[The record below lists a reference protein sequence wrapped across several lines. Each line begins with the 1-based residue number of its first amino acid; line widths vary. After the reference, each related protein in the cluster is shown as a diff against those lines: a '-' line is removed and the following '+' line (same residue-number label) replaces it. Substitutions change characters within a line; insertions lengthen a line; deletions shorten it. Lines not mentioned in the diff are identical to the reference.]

1 MNKTTTI
8 TILFILVF
16 LISAQAVSQVKS
28 SAMQTVTF
36 AVIHTA
42 NHTLNTLAKVQESNS
57 ISNQENTRIFQNS
70 LENIRVKVTVSETAE
85 TKSSS
90 IDNHVDVRTLLQDK
104 ESAVINEKSTLVT
117 VTE

>member
-1 MNKTTTI
+1 MKKTATI
-8 TILFILVF
+8 ILVTILVL
-16 LISAQAVSQVKS
+16 LASEQAVSQVKS
-28 SAMQTVTF
+28 SATQTVTF

-42 NHTLNTLAKVQESNS
+42 KHTLNTLTNVQESNS

-70 LENIRVKVTVSETAE
+70 LENVRVKVTVSETAE
-85 TKSSS
+85 TKNSS